1 MEYDSH
7 PIRNS
12 KNTGKCT
19 CPHVAMPFVLEL
31 VLFRLKVI
39 LGAGQIEEEKSCE
52 QTQTEMYL
60 HESSHFGAGGEEI
73 DELPLPPSWGREVD
87 EAEYGNFNNQNPEEY
102 NVHGVDH
109 DTVK

>member
-1 MEYDSH
+1 
-7 PIRNS
+7 
-12 KNTGKCT
+12 
-19 CPHVAMPFVLEL
+19 
-31 VLFRLKVI
+31 
-39 LGAGQIEEEKSCE
+39 
-52 QTQTEMYL
+52 MYL